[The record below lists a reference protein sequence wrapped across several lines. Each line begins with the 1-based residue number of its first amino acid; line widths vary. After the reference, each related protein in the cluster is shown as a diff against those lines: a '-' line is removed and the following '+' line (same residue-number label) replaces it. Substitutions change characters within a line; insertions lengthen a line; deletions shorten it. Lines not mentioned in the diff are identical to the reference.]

1 MLFLEK
7 EGIHFFDYSMNFRT
21 FSDESDKNIIK
32 MLEKRK
38 CEKERAVFVKN
49 ITTNVEIHKN
59 DMRFMCK

>member
-21 FSDESDKNIIK
+21 FSDESDKK
-32 MLEKRK
+32 SGLS
-38 CEKERAVFVKN
+38 FVKN

-59 DMRFMCK
+59 DTRFMCK